1 MFSAGILSL
10 FFLVVVELSLSVSGL
25 EISYGD
31 VLHNILTGNITNYKD
46 SFGVIEYY
54 SEQPFSATANI
65 SMASIDN
72 AKVLNGTIQ
81 LYEWA
86 TFGQKWGDAVFLN
99 LFMKYNG
106 QAYNYLEFDDL
117 KNDLIKLADGNSTLL
132 SIWAQSSSDE
142 DLSNLYYSLLQSE

>member
-1 MFSAGILSL
+1 MFSAGVLSL
-10 FFLVVVELSLSVSGL
+10 LFLVVAELSLSVSGQGVT
-25 EISYGD
+25 YGD
-31 VLHNILTGNITNYKD
+31 VLHNILTGNITNYED

-65 SMASIDN
+65 SIASIDN
-72 AKVLNGTIQ
+72 AEVLNGTIQ

-106 QAYNYLEFDDL
+106 QANNYLESDDL
-117 KNDLIKLADGNSTLL
+117 KRDLIKLADGNDTLFR
-132 SIWAQSSSDE
+132 IWAESSSDE
-142 DLSNLYYSLLQSE
+142 DLSNLYQSLHKGE